1 MATEKILTPA
11 DFYKKLRGEDKAMV
25 LNLQDR
31 KAIDFIPTGS
41 WILNFLIGDGTM
53 TGKPGGFPRGHISE
67 VFGDESCGKSTLAL
81 SAIREA
87 QKLGGLG
94 VLMDFEKTFHPD
106 YAERI
111 GIDTD
116 PNKLIVLQPNYFEA
130 GARMIRDTL
139 LMKPYII
146 VSDSV
151 SAMTPKLILEGT
163 ADDTVAIGLQARL
176 MSYFLSYISKFL
188 KDANTS
194 LLFTNQLRSVIKK
207 SKFQAG
213 PDEESSG
220 GHALKFYAS
229 VRLLLKKSSVE
240 KVAVKSRLTG
250 KEGKEPVNITIKAS
264 VVKNKIDKPYRS
276 APLYIRFGEGIDNIL
291 SVIKLAV
298 NTGIIKKSGAFF
310 TFTQGN
316 EVLVK
321 IQGEDKL
328 REHLGNNEKIFF
340 KIQNSLVIKEDEK
353 VKETYDGQPDE
364 LPPLEELQ
372 SSEEMEK
379 MFDQV
384 STTYVE
390 NHKQKKEKKEE
401 ED

>member
-1 MATEKILTPA
+1 MPEKVLTPA

-25 LNLQDR
+25 LDLQNM
-31 KAIDFIPTGS
+31 KALDFVPTGS
-41 WILNFLIGDGTM
+41 WILNYLIGDGTM

-67 VFGDESCGKSTLAL
+67 IFGDESCGKSTIAL

-87 QKLGGLG
+87 QRLGGIG
-94 VLMDFEKTFHPD
+94 VLMDFEKTFHSG
-106 YAERI
+106 YAESL

-116 PNKLIVLQPNYFEA
+116 KNKLIVLQPNYFEA

-146 VSDSV
+146 VADSV
-151 SAMTPKLILEGT
+151 SAMTPKQILEGT

-188 KDANTS
+188 KDANTC

-207 SKFQAG
+207 SKWQAG

-220 GHALKFYAS
+220 GHALRFYS
-229 VRLLLKKSSVE
+229 SLRLLLKKSTVE

-250 KEGKEPVNITIKAS
+250 KDDKEAVNITIKAS
-264 VVKNKIDKPYRS
+264 VVKNKIDKPYRT

-291 SVIKLAV
+291 SLVDLAV
-298 NTGIIKKSGAFF
+298 NTGLIKKSGAFF
-310 TFTQGN
+310 TFSEGN
-316 EVLVK
+316 ETLFK
-321 IQGEDKL
+321 IQGEEKL
-328 REHLGNNEKIFF
+328 REHLFNNEKVFL
-340 KIQNSLVIKEDEK
+340 KIQNSIVIKEDESI
-353 VKETYDGQPDE
+353 KETYAGEADE

-379 MFDQV
+379 AFEQV
-384 STTYVE
+384 SNTYIE
-390 NHKQKKEKKEE
+390 GQKQKKEKKEE
-401 ED
+401 

>member
-1 MATEKILTPA
+1 MAAKNFTIA
-11 DFYKKLRGEDKAMV
+11 DFYKKLSKEDKAMV
-25 LNLQDR
+25 LDLQNR
-31 KAIDFIPTGS
+31 KSIDFIPTGS
-41 WILNFLIGDGTM
+41 WILNYLIGDGTM

-67 VFGDESCGKSTLAL
+67 VFGDESCGKSTIAM

-106 YAERI
+106 YAEKL
-111 GIDTD
+111 GVDTD
-116 PNKLIVLQPNYFEA
+116 KNKLLVLQPNYFEA
-130 GARMIRDTL
+130 GARMIGDTL

-146 VSDSV
+146 VADSV
-151 SAMTPKLILEGT
+151 SAMTPKSILEGT

-207 SKFQAG
+207 NKYQGG

-229 VRLLLKKSSVE
+229 VRLMLKKSSVE

-250 KEGKEPVNITIKAS
+250 KEDKEPVNITIKAS

-276 APLYIRFGEGIDNIL
+276 APLYIRFGEGVDNIL
-291 SVIKLAV
+291 SLIKLATNIGV
-298 NTGIIKKSGAFF
+298 IRKSGSFF
-310 TFTQGN
+310 TFSDGK
-316 EVLVK
+316 EELLK

-328 REHLGNNEKIFF
+328 REHLYNNEKLFC
-340 KIQNSLVIKEDEK
+340 KIQNSIEIKEDVEI
-353 VKETYDGQPDE
+353 KETYAGEADE
-364 LPPLEELQ
+364 LPLLEELAT
-372 SSEEMEK
+372 SSDEMEK
-379 MFDQV
+379 MFNQV

-390 NHKQKKEKKEE
+390 NQKQKKERKEE
-401 ED
+401 G

>member
-11 DFYKKLRGEDKAMV
+11 DFYKKLRGEDKAM
-25 LNLQDR
+25 LLDLQNV
-31 KAIDFIPTGS
+31 KALDFVPTGS
-41 WILNFLIGDGTM
+41 WILNYLIGDGTM

-67 VFGDESCGKSTLAL
+67 IFGDESCGKSTIAM

-87 QKLGGLG
+87 QRLGGIG
-94 VLMDFEKTFHPD
+94 VLMDFEKTFHSG
-106 YAERI
+106 YAENL

-116 PNKLIVLQPNYFEA
+116 KNKLIVLQPNYFEA
-130 GARMIRDTL
+130 GARMIRDVL
-139 LMKPYII
+139 CMKPFII
-146 VSDSV
+146 VADSV
-151 SAMTPKLILEGT
+151 SAMTPKQILEGT
-163 ADDTVAIGLQARL
+163 ADDAVAIGLQARL

-188 KDANTS
+188 KDANTC

-207 SKFQAG
+207 TKWQSG

-229 VRLLLKKSSVE
+229 LRLLLKKSSIE

-250 KEGKEPVNITIKAS
+250 KDDKEAVNITIKAS
-264 VVKNKIDKPYRS
+264 VVKNKIDKPYRT

-291 SVIKLAV
+291 SLVDLAV
-298 NTGIIKKSGAFF
+298 NTGLIKKTGSFF
-310 TFTQGN
+310 TFTEGK
-316 EVLVK
+316 ETLFK
-321 IQGEDKL
+321 IQGEEKL
-328 REHLGNNEKIFF
+328 REHLFNNEKIFL
-340 KIQNSLVIKEDEK
+340 KIQNSIVIKEDEQI
-353 VKETYDGQPDE
+353 KETYAGEADE

-390 NHKQKKEKKEE
+390 NQKQKASNKEE
-401 ED
+401 L